1 MSRTTFHLVLLVSC
15 AHAMVHVYEQ
25 SLPSVEQM
33 IGEDERFDFGE
44 DVTAVTGSLGMIWRI
59 PFGVLAFLAG
69 WLTDRFG
76 AKPLLLIYLLGC
88 VATSALAWWA
98 PTLGVLFGVM
108 FIMGCFASIYH
119 PAGLALISHETTPE
133 NRSAALGWHGIF
145 GSLGI
150 AGAPFLAALFFSL
163 SDGTAVSWQHYYL
176 LLMIPGAVLALVIW
190 KLLKEHHRSEAA
202 QDAASS
208 IPDVVFNRRAYAVL
222 VGVGTMNGFIYA
234 SFTHFLA
241 RYLGV
246 DGEHSESYRTG
257 FAAMALACG
266 AVGQGLAGKFGRPDR
281 LAWMLAVVVLA
292 NAPCLIWIALASGPL
307 RIVAT
312 CVFAFVHFMNQPL
325 YNSMLADYIP
335 RRRRSLG
342 FGFSNMMVFGTGG
355 LGAWITGM
363 LLENVGP
370 QSTYLTLAGLALTA
384 GLLSLVIVRQRRM

>member
-1 MSRTTFHLVLLVSC
+1 MSRTTFQLVLLVSC

-33 IGEDERFDFGE
+33 IGEDERFDFDD
-44 DVTAVTGSLGMIWRI
+44 DVTSVTGALGMIWRI

-98 PTLGVLFGVM
+98 PNLGVLFGVM

-119 PAGLALISHETTPE
+119 PAGLALISHATTPE

-150 AGAPFLAALFFSL
+150 AGAPFLAALFFSF
-163 SDGTAVSWQHYYL
+163 SDGQSGSWRIYYL
-176 LLMIPGAVLALVIW
+176 LLMIPGALLALVIW
-190 KLLKEHHRSEAA
+190 RMLKEHHRSGDA
-202 QDAASS
+202 QDASS
-208 IPDVVFNRRAYAVL
+208 PTAVDDVAFNWPAYAVL
-222 VGVGTMNGFIYA
+222 VGVGTINGFIYA

-241 RYLGV
+241 RYLGME
-246 DGEHSESYRTG
+246 GENNESYRTG
-257 FAAMALACG
+257 LAAAALACG

-292 NAPCLIWIALASGPL
+292 NAPCLVWIALASGPM
-307 RIVAT
+307 RIAAT

-342 FGFSNMMVFGTGG
+342 YGFSNMMVFGMGG
-355 LGAWITGM
+355 LGAWLTGM
-363 LLENVGP
+363 LLDRGPGTAHSLTVGDEE
-370 QSTYLTLAGLALTA
+370 LVAVLAIQL
-384 GLLSLVIVRQRRM
+384 